1 MSLRDCTVIVTGGGS
16 GIGRGVAELLAAD
29 GAKVAIAEIN
39 EANGAAV
46 AEEIRRRGGSAEFFA
61 TDVASEASVNAMV
74 ERVVARFGSLYGL
87 VNNAGIAGSQVEA
100 DRMPSE
106 EWDRVLD
113 VNLRGAFLC
122 ARAAIPHMRR
132 LGKGSIVNIASVHAQ
147 FSFAGWAHYDASKG
161 GLVSLTRT
169 LALENGP
176 HGIRVNA
183 ISPGYIDTPLWDA
196 WLARQPDAA
205 EIEAATR
212 SWHPLRRRGTPAD
225 IAKAARFLLSEEADW
240 ITGINLVVDGGLSIR
255 YFGR

>member
-1 MSLRDCTVIVTGGGS
+1 VSLRDRTVIVTGAGS
-16 GIGRGVAELLAAD
+16 GIGRGIAELLAAD
-29 GAKVAIAEIN
+29 GARVVIAEIQ
-39 EANGAAV
+39 EQNGAAV
-46 AEEIRRRGGSAEFFA
+46 AEGIRRQGGVAEFIH

-74 ERVVARFGSLYGL
+74 GEAVARFGSLYGL
-87 VNNAGIAGSQVEA
+87 VNNAGIAGTQVEA
-100 DRMPSE
+100 EAMPTE
-106 EWDRVLD
+106 EWDRVHS
-113 VNLRGAFLC
+113 VNLRGAFFC
-122 ARAAIPHMRR
+122 ARAAIPHMKRF
-132 LGKGSIVNIASVHAQ
+132 GKGSIVNIASVHAQ
-147 FSFAGWAHYDASKG
+147 FSFAGWAHYDSSKG

-176 HGIRVNA
+176 YQIRVNT

-225 IAKAARFLLSEEADW
+225 IAKATRFLLSDDAEW

>member
-1 MSLRDCTVIVTGGGS
+1 VSLQQRTVIVTGAGS
-16 GIGRGVAELLAAD
+16 GIGRGIAELLAAD
-29 GAKVAIAEIN
+29 GARVVIAEID
-39 EANGAAV
+39 ADNGAAV
-46 AEEIRRRGGSAEFFA
+46 AEQIRRNGGAAEFVQ
-61 TDVASEASVNAMV
+61 TDVASEESVNSMV
-74 ERVVARFGSLYGL
+74 SEAVARFGSLYGL

-100 DRMPSE
+100 HAMSTE
-106 EWDRVLD
+106 EWDRVHG

-132 LGKGSIVNIASVHAQ
+132 FGKGSIVNIASVHAR
-147 FSFAGWAHYDASKG
+147 FSFAGWAHYDSSKG

-176 HGIRVNA
+176 YQIRVNT

-225 IAKAARFLLSEEADW
+225 IARAARFLLSDEAEW

>member
-1 MSLRDCTVIVTGGGS
+1 MSLNGRTVIVTGAGS
-16 GIGRGVAELLAAD
+16 GIGRGIAELLAAD
-29 GAKVAIAEIN
+29 EARVAIAEIN
-39 EANGAAV
+39 ETNGAAV
-46 AEEIRRRGGSAEFFA
+46 ADEIRRKGGVAEFIP
-61 TDVASEASVNAMV
+61 TDVASEASVGSMV
-74 ERVVARFGSLYGL
+74 AEVAARFGSIYGL
-87 VNNAGIAGSQVEA
+87 VNNAGIPGSQVEA
-100 DRMPSE
+100 DRMSSE
-106 EWDRVLD
+106 EWDRVLG

-122 ARAAIPHMRR
+122 ARAVIPHMRR
-132 LGKGSIVNIASVHAQ
+132 FGKGSIVNIASVHAQ

-161 GLVSLTRT
+161 GLASLTRT

-176 HGIRVNA
+176 YGIRVNT

-225 IAKAARFLLSEEADW
+225 IAKAARFLLSDDAEW
-240 ITGINLVVDGGLSIR
+240 ITGINLVVDGGLSVR